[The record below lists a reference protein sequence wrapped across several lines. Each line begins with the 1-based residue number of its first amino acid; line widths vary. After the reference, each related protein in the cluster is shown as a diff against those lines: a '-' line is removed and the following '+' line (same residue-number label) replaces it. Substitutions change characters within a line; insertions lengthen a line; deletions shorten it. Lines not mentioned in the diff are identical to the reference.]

1 LDSTNP
7 TDPIDSTNPTNST
20 GNLLF
25 SVIIPVY
32 NRGELVKEAIDSVL
46 SQCFRNFELI
56 VVDDGSSDNTPAVL
70 AEYGDRLKL
79 ITQENAGPESARN
92 NGAAAA
98 GGQYLAFLDSD
109 DIMLPRAL
117 GVYERIITA
126 VGAPALIMAS
136 MFHFRG
142 TGPIPK
148 GNEDIDV
155 EFVAYQDYFSKDRP
169 VYKSSS
175 IMTVRKDIFD
185 LAGCFRHTP
194 DRTYPCDDGDFIL
207 RAGMYGPAVLV
218 LQPVTVGY
226 RIHEGNVTGDM
237 GRITQSIQALI
248 SSEKKGVYPGGR
260 SRMLDRYAVIG
271 GMVLAMSKSALL
283 KGCPRAGFWLLARGF
298 PMVLAGAFRKALIG
312 LKGRKPSVAVR
323 MG

>member
-1 LDSTNP
+1 L
-7 TDPIDSTNPTNST
+7 DSTNPTNST
-20 GNLLF
+20 GNILF

-32 NRGELVKEAIDSVL
+32 NRGEMVKEAIDSVL
-46 SQCFRNFELI
+46 SQSFRNFELI
-56 VVDDGSSDNTPAVL
+56 VVDDGSTDDTPEVL

-92 NGAAAA
+92 NGAGAAR
-98 GGQYLAFLDSD
+98 GEYLAFLDSD
-109 DIMLPRAL
+109 DVMLPRAL
-117 GVYERIITA
+117 GVYERIIAA
-126 VGAPALIMAS
+126 VGRPALIMAS

-142 TGPIPK
+142 GGPPTPK
-148 GNEDIDV
+148 CGGDMDV

-175 IMTVRKDIFD
+175 IMTVRKDVFE
-185 LAGCFRHTP
+185 LAGCFRHAP

-207 RAGMYGPAVLV
+207 RAGTHGPAVLV
-218 LQPVTVGY
+218 LQPVTIGY

-237 GRITQSIQALI
+237 RRITQSIQALI

-271 GMVLAMSKSALL
+271 GMVLAMSKRALSQ
-283 KGCPRAGFWLLARGF
+283 GCPGAGLRLFARGF
-298 PMVLAGAFRKALIG
+298 PMVLAGAFRKALVG

>member
-1 LDSTNP
+1 MDPTNP
-7 TDPIDSTNPTNST
+7 T
-20 GNLLF
+20 GNILF

-32 NRGELVKEAIDSVL
+32 NRSELVKEAIDSVL
-46 SQCFRNFELI
+46 SQSFRNFELI
-56 VVDDGSSDNTPAVL
+56 VVDDGSTDDTPGVL

-92 NGAAAA
+92 NGAGAAR
-98 GGQYLAFLDSD
+98 GEYLAFLDSD
-109 DIMLPRAL
+109 DVMLPRAL
-117 GVYERIITA
+117 GVYERIIAA
-126 VGAPALIMAS
+126 VGGPALIMAG

-142 TGPIPK
+142 GEPIPG
-148 GNEDIDV
+148 GNGVTDV
-155 EFVAYQDYFSKDRP
+155 EFVTYKDYFSKDRP

-175 IMTVRKDIFD
+175 IMTVRKDVFEM
-185 LAGCFRHTP
+185 AGCFRHAP

-207 RAGMYGPAVLV
+207 RAGIYGPAVLV

-237 GRITQSIQALI
+237 RRITQSIQALI

-283 KGCPRAGFWLLARGF
+283 QGCFGAGLRLFARGF

-312 LKGRKPSVAVR
+312 LKGRKPSVAVKI
-323 MG
+323 G